1 MTGRL
6 LVFAVGF
13 ALAATVALAGGNGET
28 GADGSRVVASIKP
41 VHSLVSAVMAG
52 VGEPHLIIRGASS
65 PHTFS
70 MRPSDAA
77 ALADARVI
85 FLIDEHKEVALAGPI
100 ANLGDDALVVQLAG
114 AEGIVLKPLREG
126 GAFEAH
132 THDEHDEADHDE
144 EDADHDED
152 GHHDDEE
159 GEHDEEDDHD
169 QEDDHDEDDRHDE
182 DDDHDHEHDHGHLHE
197 HGAVDFHIWLDPEN
211 AVLMVSAIIDA
222 LAEADPPNAATYE
235 ANGDALID
243 RLDALIAEIDAA
255 LAPIRDKPF
264 IVLHD
269 AYRYFEDRFDLN
281 AAGSITV
288 NPERAPGVQ
297 RIAEIRDKVR
307 ELGEVCVFAEPQF
320 DSRVIDVVTEGTAAR
335 SGTIDPLGAT
345 IEDGPELY
353 FTLIRDLAE
362 SFKECLAAG

>member
-1 MTGRL
+1 
-6 LVFAVGF
+6 
-13 ALAATVALAGGNGET
+13 
-28 GADGSRVVASIKP
+28 
-41 VHSLVSAVMAG
+41 
-52 VGEPHLIIRGASS
+52 
-65 PHTFS
+65 
-70 MRPSDAA
+70 
-77 ALADARVI
+77 
-85 FLIDEHKEVALAGPI
+85 
-100 ANLGDDALVVQLAG
+100 
-114 AEGIVLKPLREG
+114 
-126 GAFEAH
+126 
-132 THDEHDEADHDE
+132 
-144 EDADHDED
+144 
-152 GHHDDEE
+152 
-159 GEHDEEDDHD
+159 
-169 QEDDHDEDDRHDE
+169 
-182 DDDHDHEHDHGHLHE
+182 
-197 HGAVDFHIWLDPEN
+197 
-211 AVLMVSAIIDA
+211 MVSAIIDA

-297 RIAEIRDKVR
+297 RITEIRDKVR

-353 FTLIRDLAE
+353 FTLLRDLAE